1 MKFKSKI
8 KNLIPAMPGYNK
20 KNSANLKTQTGA
32 RYAKEYLKTLANS
45 HECLYTN
52 GSSCRYNNHR
62 CVELSSPPNYLR
74 QVQRTKQREAANIL
88 TFLSTSVMGYVDEFG
103 TTPTTWEE
111 LSEISTVMTPSGPV
125 TSASGK
131 LSCGITIQSGDYTIH
146 RTNGDP
152 NFIKCS
158 PITSD
163 TFIFEAVPTSQNQ
176 GAAAFNVI
184 SCVDSKLGVSDLK
197 LGSKDASSAVDK
209 TNLISIC
216 Q

>member
-1 MKFKSKI
+1 MHKSKNQGLTI
-8 KNLIPAMPGYNK
+8 
-20 KNSANLKTQTGA
+20 
-32 RYAKEYLKTLANS
+32 
-45 HECLYTN
+45 
-52 GSSCRYNNHR
+52 
-62 CVELSSPPNYLR
+62 VELLITTVLIGILSSISLPSYFR
-74 QVQRTKQREAANIL
+74 QLQKTKQGEAANIL

-103 TTPTTWEE
+103 TTPETWEE

-125 TSASGK
+125 TNSSGK
-131 LSCGITIQSGDYTIH
+131 LTCGITIQSGDYTIH

-197 LGSKDASSAVDK
+197 LGSKDASGAVDK
-209 TNLISIC
+209 NNLISIC

>member
-1 MKFKSKI
+1 MSK
-8 KNLIPAMPGYNK
+8 KNESRFIQNKTTILNGYSLSELLITVAIISILCSIAVPGYF
-20 KNSANLKTQTGA
+20 
-32 RYAKEYLKTLANS
+32 
-45 HECLYTN
+45 
-52 GSSCRYNNHR
+52 
-62 CVELSSPPNYLR
+62 R
-74 QVQRTKQREAANIL
+74 QLQKTKQGEAANIL

-125 TSASGK
+125 TSTSGK
-131 LSCGITIQSGDYTIH
+131 LTCGITIQSGDYTIH
-146 RTNGDP
+146 RTNGATD
-152 NFIKCS
+152 FTKCS

-197 LGSKDASSAVDK
+197 LGSKDASGAVDK

>member
-1 MKFKSKI
+1 
-8 KNLIPAMPGYNK
+8 
-20 KNSANLKTQTGA
+20 
-32 RYAKEYLKTLANS
+32 
-45 HECLYTN
+45 
-52 GSSCRYNNHR
+52 
-62 CVELSSPPNYLR
+62 
-74 QVQRTKQREAANIL
+74 
-88 TFLSTSVMGYVDEFG
+88 MGYVDEFG
-103 TTPTTWEE
+103 TTPETWEE

-125 TSASGK
+125 TSSSGK
-131 LSCGITIQSGDYTIH
+131 LTCEITIQSGDYTIH

-158 PITSD
+158 PITSN
-163 TFIFEAVPTSQNQ
+163 TFIFAAVPTSQNQ

-197 LGSKDASSAVDK
+197 LGSKDASGAVDK

>member
-1 MKFKSKI
+1 MKSQKPTLSNKRSENSK
-8 KNLIPAMPGYNK
+8 GF
-20 KNSANLKTQTGA
+20 
-32 RYAKEYLKTLANS
+32 TLTETMITVAIIGILMS
-45 HECLYTN
+45 ISVPSYF
-52 GSSCRYNNHR
+52 
-62 CVELSSPPNYLR
+62 R
-74 QVQRTKQREAANIL
+74 QVQKTKQGEAANIL

-131 LSCGITIQSGDYTIH
+131 LTCEITIQSGDYTIH

-158 PITSD
+158 PITSN

-197 LGSKDASSAVDK
+197 LGSKDASGAVDK

>member
-1 MKFKSKI
+1 MNTQKSFLWQHKTI
-8 KNLIPAMPGYNK
+8 INIDSHQAFTITELLITITII
-20 KNSANLKTQTGA
+20 SI
-32 RYAKEYLKTLANS
+32 
-45 HECLYTN
+45 
-52 GSSCRYNNHR
+52 
-62 CVELSSPPNYLR
+62 LSSIALPSYFR
-74 QVQRTKQREAANIL
+74 QLQKTKQGEAANIL

-131 LSCGITIQSGDYTIH
+131 LSCEITIQSGDYTIH
-146 RTNGDP
+146 RTNGGPD
-152 NFIKCS
+152 FTKCS

-197 LGSKDASSAVDK
+197 LGKKDASGAVDK
-209 TNLISIC
+209 TNLIGIC

>member
-1 MKFKSKI
+1 MKKDADQGLTI
-8 KNLIPAMPGYNK
+8 TELLITIVLIGI
-20 KNSANLKTQTGA
+20 
-32 RYAKEYLKTLANS
+32 
-45 HECLYTN
+45 
-52 GSSCRYNNHR
+52 
-62 CVELSSPPNYLR
+62 LSSIALPSYFR
-74 QVQRTKQREAANIL
+74 QLQKTKQGEAANIL

-131 LSCGITIQSGDYTIH
+131 LTCEITIQSGDYTIH

>member
-1 MKFKSKI
+1 MKKVADQGLTI
-8 KNLIPAMPGYNK
+8 TELLITIVLIGI
-20 KNSANLKTQTGA
+20 
-32 RYAKEYLKTLANS
+32 
-45 HECLYTN
+45 
-52 GSSCRYNNHR
+52 
-62 CVELSSPPNYLR
+62 LSSISLPSYFR
-74 QVQRTKQREAANIL
+74 QLQKTKQGEAANIL

-111 LSEISTVMTPSGPV
+111 LSEISTLMTPSGPV
-125 TSASGK
+125 TNSSGK
-131 LSCGITIQSGDYTIH
+131 LTCEITIQSGDYTIH

-152 NFIKCS
+152 DFIKCS

-163 TFIFEAVPTSQNQ
+163 TFIFAAVPTSQNQ

-197 LGSKDASSAVDK
+197 LGSKDASGAVDK

>member
-1 MKFKSKI
+1 MKPLTPKARKH
-8 KNLIPAMPGYNK
+8 KNKTNK
-20 KNSANLKTQTGA
+20 GF
-32 RYAKEYLKTLANS
+32 TLTETMITVAIIGILAS
-45 HECLYTN
+45 IALPSYF
-52 GSSCRYNNHR
+52 
-62 CVELSSPPNYLR
+62 R
-74 QVQRTKQREAANIL
+74 QLQKTKQREAANIL

-103 TTPTTWEE
+103 TTPETWEE
-111 LSEISTVMTPSGPV
+111 LSEISTVMTPFGPV

-131 LSCGITIQSGDYTIH
+131 LTCEITIQSGDYTIH

-197 LGSKDASSAVDK
+197 LGSKNASGAVDK
-209 TNLISIC
+209 DNLISIC
-216 Q
+216 R

>member
-1 MKFKSKI
+1 MRNTKSEGLTI
-8 KNLIPAMPGYNK
+8 TELLVTTALIAI
-20 KNSANLKTQTGA
+20 
-32 RYAKEYLKTLANS
+32 
-45 HECLYTN
+45 
-52 GSSCRYNNHR
+52 
-62 CVELSSPPNYLR
+62 LSSISLPSYFR
-74 QVQRTKQREAANIL
+74 QLQKTKQGEAANIL

-125 TSASGK
+125 TSSSGK
-131 LSCGITIQSGDYTIH
+131 LTCGITIQSGDYTIH

-176 GAAAFNVI
+176 GAAGFNVI

-197 LGSKDASSAVDK
+197 LGSKDTSGAVDK

>member
-1 MKFKSKI
+1 MNTQKSFLWQHKTI
-8 KNLIPAMPGYNK
+8 INIDSHQAFTITELLITITII
-20 KNSANLKTQTGA
+20 SI
-32 RYAKEYLKTLANS
+32 
-45 HECLYTN
+45 
-52 GSSCRYNNHR
+52 
-62 CVELSSPPNYLR
+62 LSSIALPSYFR
-74 QVQRTKQREAANIL
+74 QLQKTKQGEAANIL

-131 LSCGITIQSGDYTIH
+131 LSCGITIQSGDYSIH

-197 LGSKDASSAVDK
+197 LGSKDASGAVDK

>member
-1 MKFKSKI
+1 MLKQYFTKI
-8 KNLIPAMPGYNK
+8 RQNGFTLTEALIVVIIIGI
-20 KNSANLKTQTGA
+20 
-32 RYAKEYLKTLANS
+32 
-45 HECLYTN
+45 
-52 GSSCRYNNHR
+52 
-62 CVELSSPPNYLR
+62 LSSTALPNYFR
-74 QVQRTKQREAANIL
+74 QIQRTKQRETANIL

-125 TSASGK
+125 TSTSGK
-131 LSCGITIQSGDYTIH
+131 LTCEITIQSGDYTIH
-146 RTNGDP
+146 RTSGDP
-152 NFIKCS
+152 NFTKCS
-158 PITSD
+158 AITSD

-197 LGSKDASSAVDK
+197 LGSRDASGAVDK
-209 TNLISIC
+209 SNLISIC